1 MFTHLHLHTQYS
13 LLEGAIRIKDLVTT
27 LKKNGFESCAVT
39 DHGNMFGAVEFY
51 HTLKEEGLKPIIG
64 LGASVIEGDL
74 IEASN
79 ESGPAKSSIGP
90 VSYTHLTL
98 PTKA

>member
-13 LLEGAIRIKDLVTT
+13 LLEGAIRIKDLVAA
-27 LKKNGFESCAVT
+27 LKRNGYESCAVT

-64 LGASVIEGDL
+64 MGASVIEGDL
-74 IEASN
+74 M
-79 ESGPAKSSIGP
+79 
-90 VSYTHLTL
+90 
-98 PTKA
+98 

>member
-13 LLEGAIRIKDLVTT
+13 LLEGAIRIKDLVTA

-39 DHGNMFGAVEFY
+39 DHGNMFGAVEFF

-64 LGASVIEGDL
+64 MGASVIEDDPEYLSDIPIGKTGIKNEEY
-74 IEASN
+74 IE
-79 ESGPAKSSIGP
+79 EKE
-90 VSYTHLTL
+90 
-98 PTKA
+98 